1 MADGEDRGNV
11 PARRSDGDTSSI
23 PRRGPA
29 DGRNAIRN
37 ACKTAGIASYSPHDL
52 RHRYISVKI
61 REGVPITNIAA
72 HVGHSRKSLTLDTYA
87 HVLID
92 E

>member
-1 MADGEDRGNV
+1 M
-11 PARRSDGDTSSI
+11 
-23 PRRGPA
+23 
-29 DGRNAIRN
+29 RN
-37 ACKTAGIASYSPHDL
+37 ACKVAGLANYSPHDL
-52 RHRYISVKI
+52 RLRYIARVSRVT
-61 REGVPITNIAA
+61 EIAA